1 MPIINNNWL
10 EYTHT
15 PDLYEM
21 LLIGFQQFAAIT
33 FAFDIL
39 SVGIRA
45 HFFASL
51 SLSQPY
57 ETSNTV
63 CNVEA
68 SFLMSLQSTSQTK
81 MSHSVFEP

>member
-51 SLSQPY
+51 SLSQHL
-57 ETSNTV
+57 NR
-63 CNVEA
+63 
-68 SFLMSLQSTSQTK
+68 MKLQTLCVMLK
-81 MSHSVFEP
+81 RHF